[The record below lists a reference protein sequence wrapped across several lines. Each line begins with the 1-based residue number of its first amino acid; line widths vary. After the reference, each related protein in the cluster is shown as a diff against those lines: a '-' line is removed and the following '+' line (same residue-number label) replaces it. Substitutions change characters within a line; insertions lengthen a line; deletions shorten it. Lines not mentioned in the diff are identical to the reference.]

1 MTKISYYRI
10 FTMNDLRD
18 QMMENAPSFVTHDA
32 SDEAND
38 QDLAVL
44 AAALGHPHRIAIIRF
59 LLANTRC
66 MCGNIVDEL
75 PISQSTV
82 SQHLKKLKEA
92 GWISGEVDG
101 PKSCYCMKP
110 GVVQRFISLLQ
121 SLQTSIPANSD
132 ACCSRKS

>member
-1 MTKISYYRI
+1 
-10 FTMNDLRD
+10 
-18 QMMENAPSFVTHDA
+18 MMENAPSFVTHDA
-32 SDEAND
+32 SNEAND

-92 GWISGEVDG
+92 GWVTGEVDG
-101 PKSCYCMKP
+101 PKTCYCMKP
-110 GVVQRFISLLQ
+110 GVIQRFTALLESLKASTRIQ
-121 SLQTSIPANSD
+121 GE
-132 ACCSRKS
+132 ACCSQPVHIKDTM